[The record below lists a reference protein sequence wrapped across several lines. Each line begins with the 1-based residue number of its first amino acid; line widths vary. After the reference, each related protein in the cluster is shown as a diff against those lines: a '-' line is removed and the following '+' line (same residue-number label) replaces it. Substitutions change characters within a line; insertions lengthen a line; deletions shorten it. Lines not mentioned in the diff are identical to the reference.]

1 MAAMVIVNN
10 PGSWD
15 AIYWPLEHAWW
26 NGWTPTDLI
35 FPFFV
40 FLVGVSMTLSRQ
52 TLTAPASHIVR
63 RGAIIVGLG
72 LFMAGFPFFNAHQWR
87 IPGVLQRIG
96 LCYLAGAFIYR
107 RVGDDLRVSARTLAL
122 VVAAILI

>member
-26 NGWTPTDLI
+26 NVWTPTDLI

-52 TLTAPASHIVR
+52 TLTSRSPHILL
-63 RGAIIVGLG
+63 RGAMIVGRG
-72 LFMAGFPFFNAHQWR
+72 LCIAGFPFFNAQQWR
-87 IPGVLQRIG
+87 IPGCFQCMVLCSRP
-96 LCYLAGAFIYR
+96 
-107 RVGDDLRVSARTLAL
+107 
-122 VVAAILI
+122 